1 MPTTQSFVCRE
12 KPTGSI
18 DSANTTFTLA
28 NIPNPNTEQVFLN
41 GVLQNASSNV
51 ETNDYVLAGA
61 VITFTVPPQTGDVI
75 LVSYLLDIIDIV
87 DDSTDSDGI
96 TSNLGRTELIHWCL
110 RRLGAPVI
118 EINVD
123 DDQVEDRIDEAL
135 MYFRDYHFDGVERC
149 YLKHRITASTLKLET
164 DYTADVIRGVVLVG
178 DESGA
183 TGTAY
188 DKTVDNRTIRFK
200 STNGV
205 AFKEGETVT
214 VSGQTEKAKVLTA
227 TFGDVDNKYVTLNQ
241 KVISVTNVI
250 PQQSSTIG
258 GNLGGMFD
266 FQYQFALHNMFNLAS
281 TDLVTYDI
289 YKRYIS
295 TWEFMFRGTKGIRFN
310 RKTDKVF
317 LDLQDWTVDQYVI
330 FEAWVALDPSTYKE
344 IYMDEFV
351 REYACALVKL
361 QWGTNMKKFSG
372 IGLPGGVTLNGQQL
386 YDEAKA
392 ELDVLK
398 ERIKKEFQLP
408 PDFIVG

>member
-61 VITFTVPPQTGDVI
+61 VITFTAPPQTGDVI

-149 YLKHRITASTLKLET
+149 YLKHRITASTIKLET
-164 DYTADVIRGVVLVG
+164 DYTADIIRGVVLVG

-398 ERIKKEFQLP
+398 DRIKKEFQLP

>member
-1 MPTTQSFVCRE
+1 MPTQSFVCRE
-12 KPTGSI
+12 KPTGPI
-18 DSANTTFTLA
+18 DSTNTTFTLA

-41 GVLQNASSNV
+41 GVLQNASSQQ

-75 LVSYLLDIIDIV
+75 LVSYLLDV
-87 DDSTDSDGI
+87 FDSTDNSVDSDGI

-188 DKTVDNRTIRFK
+188 DKTVDNRIIRFK

-205 AFKEGETVT
+205 AFKEGETVS
-214 VSGQTEKAKVLTA
+214 VSGQTEKAKVLKS
-227 TFGDVDNKYVTLNQ
+227 TFGDVDNKYVTLDQ

-351 REYACALVKL
+351 REYACALIKL